1 MLMRKLLSFGL
12 VAAVAGFASSALA
25 DGGITVDKEKGQV
38 IVDAKVAPRKMPY
51 LNEIYPIEV
60 IACWGQE
67 KKGEKAHETIVTIDM
82 KPSEVHKA
90 LESLGLKPG
99 KPARGEEGVAEGAPL
114 KIYIEVPS
122 QSGGEPRRVPIEK
135 TIVDKKTGKNPGS
148 VKWIF
153 TGSAM
158 RQINP
163 EKEEKIYG
171 ADMTG
176 TLIGVFPVTDAT
188 VIQSALTMKDEP
200 LLKME
205 TDKKLLG
212 PEGTAV
218 KLIIEAVK

>member
-1 MLMRKLLSFGL
+1 MTLKKMLSIALVSGLL
-12 VAAVAGFASSALA
+12 GFTSSALA

-38 IVDAKVAPRKMPY
+38 IVDAKVAPRKMPN

-67 KKGEKAHETIVTIDM
+67 KKGEKAHETIVTIDI
-82 KPSEVHKA
+82 KPSDVHKA
-90 LESLGLKPG
+90 LESLGLKAG
-99 KPARGEEGVAEGAPL
+99 KPARGEEGVAEGAAL
-114 KIYIEVPS
+114 KIYLEVPS

-135 TIVDKKTGKNPGS
+135 TIVDKKTGKNPGFMHW
-148 VKWIF
+148 VF

-163 EKEEKIYG
+163 EKDEKSYG
-171 ADMTG
+171 ADQTG
-176 TLIGVFPVTDAT
+176 TLLAVFPVTDAT

-212 PEGTAV
+212 PEGTPV
-218 KLIIEAVK
+218 KIIIEAVK